1 VEHLSRSVAETERLA
16 AELAR
21 PLAPCSVIALDGN
34 LGAGKTQFVR
44 GLVVGLGGDPRGVSS
59 PTYVLLNVYE
69 GGRLPVFHL
78 DAYRV
83 GGADDFEAIGFAEL
97 LEQGGL
103 VVVEW
108 ADRVRELLPP
118 DTIRVRLEPTGET
131 ARRITIDFPPPP
143 PSQQP

>member
-1 VEHLSRSVAETERLA
+1 VIHQSDSPEQTEALA
-16 AELAR
+16 AGLAQNLR
-21 PLAPCSVIALDGN
+21 GGECIALDGP

-44 GLVVGLGGDPRGVSS
+44 GLLRGLGGHPNAVNS

-83 GGADDFEAIGFAEL
+83 QGADDFEAIGFGEL
-97 LEQGGL
+97 LEQGGI

-108 ADRVRELLPP
+108 AQRIVELLPLSR
-118 DTIRVRLEPTGET
+118 IS
-131 ARRITIDFPPPP
+131 ITIEPIDERRRQIQVTFP
-143 PSQQP
+143 S